1 MEKNASLRDKIR
13 QQRQQLE
20 QQQGVVSQQESL
32 LSKAAK
38 EVEVL
43 ARALEIRGEELGLQG
58 DVRSSLL
65 YEVAQ
70 RKQEAHTLAM
80 ELSSKD
86 GAWRSGPQ
94 ARGA

>member
-1 MEKNASLRDKIR
+1 MKRCEQELAK
-13 QQRQQLE
+13 QRE
-20 QQQGVVSQQESL
+20 IVSSQEAL
-32 LSKAAK
+32 LTKAAK

-43 ARALEIRGEELGLQG
+43 ARALEIRGEELGLHG

-80 ELSSKD
+80 ELAART
-86 GAWRSGPQ
+86 GAWER
-94 ARGA
+94 RGVGAAAASTRGRDPC